1 MVHWNWKHLQ
11 FAFCWGGALVLAA
24 TADAGGPKLPWQS
37 QTTLSKLASKIDRL
51 EKHIEVY
58 GTIVPKTPDVWGEAR
73 LTKFRVEFEE
83 QMAGQKSAFG
93 ETINAAISRSDQA
106 FLTSALTLQAAISG
120 SSATLSAPST
130 QTTQVSETLYER
142 TPTGE
147 LVLGANN
154 SPIPIGTRS
163 GPETTSG
170 ISESALGIPTAGSD
184 PFASTVKFRE
194 TKLLREGALQG
205 FGDQK
210 IALEPVIALDQR
222 ARYLNHLHQLR
233 RNNDG
238 DDRSDSP
245 GYALHL
251 VRVPVS
257 VLPGRSTESGYG
269 AEITI
274 SARPHIHDKLLETT
288 FRELVVNDLVDQ
300 LSFPLVKFLDSEA
313 GRKVLVDWRNS
324 EPTIN
329 GIVERLSMVA
339 IEIQNVEVA
348 LNKITQPDPQEIAE
362 GSNEDQKSSADSESA
377 MPTTTNPQHQAPPQV
392 LPRQLLDESRKFW
405 NQRKPEEVGITLFS
419 QARNSIKNA
428 GPAALPPDTIPGLV
442 HTIMGFDGE
451 KNQIKDRKLATVD
464 ELEKEKTRLVGDF
477 QELAR
482 QLDSLVEPGFTES
495 KDFEDKPDKW
505 SPETAKNIAASAI
518 LRRAQKLTQEA
529 AASVSLSPSRRS
541 RLPFPPSRLIE
552 VLGANEFL
560 PLAEL
565 YVRLA
570 DQNGKG
576 TPLLILDVQKSL
588 AEEIRAA
595 LAYVDQNPHLWTHCD
610 ENLARQVR
618 DFNHQSIETL
628 RAGVITPLDDVLE
641 KSHTAVLV
649 WAVLVESSLL
659 NERLIDDMKQ
669 MQAAKNCSCLTTEWL
684 PYFLPNPEP
693 HVVEAFR
700 QYVECRWP
708 IQVFAVDPITNDQNV
723 AESVSIRREMQLA
736 LSVALANGQI
746 NVQHFLR
753 YARALALDQETI
765 ALNRTA
771 VGFSHGGD
779 TFGWRFYPRV
789 QAPPSRGNLAVATRE
804 LFVGGM
810 SQDHLLRSRRLEPGM
825 RECTAIV
832 LMPGFVPYVT
842 FDTRTNWFRLDN
854 PARRQFDLKESIA
867 VSEDI
872 TSMRDLV
879 QACVKDQH
887 LYRPDEVRHLQL
899 AVEQLERR
907 LPLQTAWVQLPFEN
921 TLGGFEF
928 FNGGSPDLS
937 PELHGFYGEPG
948 LRAEKDAATSIFL
961 VGDNFSV
968 HETSVIV
975 GNKAIDSADRQ
986 LLSRQVMRVT
996 VKGPIE
1002 AAGKKIDIHVATPYG
1017 VSNHLDV
1024 PLIPA
1029 KPDAAATEAAKKAV
1043 AEHVEQQHV
1052 DRLVWKNPPELSLV
1066 YDVRANSVSAREP
1079 KGDFARTFIDN
1090 ATSLPLNRPL
1100 SLQLVFRYS
1109 IIVPGEP
1116 KPRKVSI
1123 VNIGNRPY
1131 MPTIALKQPLGDKVA
1146 KALIDGL
1153 LTEVGNS
1160 IPADVTAFSVK
1171 LETFARVPGSTEV
1184 QRVDPDLTFAVD
1196 IQFLVP
1202 SRNQGGTGE
1211 TGGGIPALPPA
1222 QPPVPA
1228 QPAEAARLQ
1237 MELRERDQA
1246 ALPLLAP

>member
-1 MVHWNWKHLQ
+1 MVRWNWQSLQ
-11 FAFCWGGALVLAA
+11 SAICWGTVLLLAA

-37 QTTLSKLASKIDRL
+37 QTTLSRLASKIDRL

-93 ETINAAISRSDQA
+93 ETINAAISRTDQA
-106 FLTSALTLQAAISG
+106 FLTTAMTLQAAISG
-120 SSATLSAPST
+120 STAP
-130 QTTQVSETLYER
+130 QPAPV
-142 TPTGE
+142 
-147 LVLGANN
+147 
-154 SPIPIGTRS
+154 
-163 GPETTSG
+163 
-170 ISESALGIPTAGSD
+170 SD
-184 PFASTVKFRE
+184 PFASTVQIQD
-194 TKLLREGALQG
+194 TKLLREDDLQG
-205 FGDQK
+205 FGDKK

-274 SARPHIHDKLLETT
+274 TARPHIHDKLLEST

-313 GRKVLVDWRNS
+313 GRKVLTDAKRVKSIAVLMDRINEAICQIRKLVSPDQPQADTRKLVDFLNHAIQNSIATSQAEIERYEDTDTEVKRNLN
-324 EPTIN
+324 ELTEL
-329 GIVERLSMVA
+329 GKQLDALTQRGFFARIVE
-339 IEIQNVEVA
+339 INQNTPKVTV
-348 LNKITQPDPQEIAE
+348 NK
-362 GSNEDQKSSADSESA
+362 N
-377 MPTTTNPQHQAPPQV
+377 
-392 LPRQLLDESRKFW
+392 LLDGFRL
-405 NQRKPEEVGITLFS
+405 EVS
-419 QARNSIKNA
+419 QDASKVVRN
-428 GPAALPPDTIPGLV
+428 
-442 HTIMGFDGE
+442 
-451 KNQIKDRKLATVD
+451 
-464 ELEKEKTRLVGDF
+464 
-477 QELAR
+477 
-482 QLDSLVEPGFTES
+482 
-495 KDFEDKPDKW
+495 
-505 SPETAKNIAASAI
+505 
-518 LRRAQKLTQEA
+518 A
-529 AASVSLSPSRRS
+529 AAAISLSPSRRS

-552 VLGANEFL
+552 VLGANELL
-560 PLAEL
+560 PLAEI

-576 TPLLILDVQKSL
+576 TPLNILDVQKSL

-669 MQAAKNCSCLTTEWL
+669 MQAAKNCACLTTEWL

-804 LFVGGM
+804 LFIGGM

-872 TSMRDLV
+872 TSMRELV

-948 LRAEKDAATSIFL
+948 LRAGKEDTTSIFL

-975 GNKAIDSADRQ
+975 GNKAIDPADRQ

-1002 AAGKKIDIHVATPYG
+1002 AAGKKIDIHIATPYG

-1029 KPDAAATEAAKKAV
+1029 KPDAAAAEAAKKAV

-1052 DRLVWKNPPELSLV
+1052 DRLVWKSPPELSLV
-1066 YDVRANSVSAREP
+1066 YEVRDKTIEFGRWTGDLRNTSIEQVSP
-1079 KGDFARTFIDN
+1079 FSPVPHN
-1090 ATSLPLNRPL
+1090 AAT
-1100 SLQLVFRYS
+1100 LQCLFRYTIS
-1109 IIVPGEP
+1109 VPGEA
-1116 KPRKVSI
+1116 KPRKTSI
-1123 VNIGNRPY
+1123 ILSNGSAFLLDITTR
-1131 MPTIALKQPLGDKVA
+1131 QPLSAGNTSESILSALETSIRGAIPEGV
-1146 KALIDGL
+1146 KA
-1153 LTEVGNS
+1153 
-1160 IPADVTAFSVK
+1160 FQVK
-1171 LETFARVPGSTEV
+1171 LETFARKDPNDTRPR
-1184 QRVDPDLTFAVD
+1184 RVEPDLTIAVE
-1196 IQFLVP
+1196 IQHLVP
-1202 SRNQGGTGE
+1202 SGKQDSSGDTGAGVDE
-1211 TGGGIPALPPA
+1211 PPTPSPPA
-1222 QPPVPA
+1222 D
-1228 QPAEAARLQ
+1228 AARLR

>member
-1 MVHWNWKHLQ
+1 MVHWKWKHLQ
-11 FAFCWGGALVLAA
+11 FAFCWGTALVLAA

-130 QTTQVSETLYER
+130 QTMQVSETLYER

-274 SARPHIHDKLLETT
+274 TARPHIHDKLLETT

-313 GRKVLVDWRNS
+313 GRKLLTEARSAPVLATKLVTQIESAVKRFNALANPMNNENASSPPPRTISSLVDKSIGLSSIRDRYQSKTWS
-324 EPTIN
+324 EIATELGKEFKTTP
-329 GIVERLSMVA
+329 E
-339 IEIQNVEVA
+339 
-348 LNKITQPDPQEIAE
+348 LNKVGEELVTL
-362 GSNEDQKSSADSESA
+362 G
-377 MPTTTNPQHQAPPQV
+377 
-392 LPRQLLDESRKFW
+392 RQLDES
-405 NQRKPEEVGITLFS
+405 TY
-419 QARNSIKNA
+419 
-428 GPAALPPDTIPGLV
+428 
-442 HTIMGFDGE
+442 
-451 KNQIKDRKLATVD
+451 
-464 ELEKEKTRLVGDF
+464 
-477 QELAR
+477 
-482 QLDSLVEPGFTES
+482 PGFFNELV
-495 KDFEDKPDKW
+495 KLDIDAGI
-505 SPETAKNIAASAI
+505 AK
-518 LRRAQKLTQEA
+518 LKQRAQDAIQKAVSARATKLTQDA
-529 AASVSLSPSRRS
+529 AASISLSPSRRS
-541 RLPFPPSRLIE
+541 RLPFPPSRVIE
-552 VLGANEFL
+552 VLGANELL

-804 LFVGGM
+804 LFIGGM

-948 LRAEKDAATSIFL
+948 LRAGKEDATSIFL

-975 GNKAIDSADRQ
+975 GNKAIDPADRQ

-1029 KPDAAATEAAKKAV
+1029 KPDAAAAEAAKKAA

-1066 YDVRANSVSAREP
+1066 YEVRDKSIELGRQTGDLLNTSIEQVSP
-1079 KGDFARTFIDN
+1079 FSPVPHN
-1090 ATSLPLNRPL
+1090 AAT
-1100 SLQLVFRYS
+1100 LQCLFRYTIS
-1109 IIVPGEP
+1109 VPGEAT
-1116 KPRKVSI
+1116 PRKTSI
-1123 VNIGNRPY
+1123 VMSSGSAFLQDIATRKPLSEGNISQN
-1131 MPTIALKQPLGDKVA
+1131 ILSALEK
-1146 KALIDGL
+1146 
-1153 LTEVGNS
+1153 S
-1160 IPADVTAFSVK
+1160 IRGAIPEGVKEFKVK
-1171 LETFARVPGSTEV
+1171 LETFARTDPNDTRPR
-1184 QRVDPDLTFAVD
+1184 RVEPDLTIAVEV
-1196 IQFLVP
+1196 QQLVP
-1202 SRNQGGTGE
+1202 SGDRDGSGGA
-1211 TGGGIPALPPA
+1211 GILEPAPPPA
-1222 QPPVPA
+1222 PV
-1228 QPAEAARLQ
+1228 QPAEAASLRIK
-1237 MELRERDQA
+1237 LRERDQA
-1246 ALPLLAP
+1246 ALPLFAP

>member
-1 MVHWNWKHLQ
+1 MVRWNWQYLQ
-11 FAFCWGGALVLAA
+11 SAFCWGTVMLLAA
-24 TADAGGPKLPWQS
+24 TVDAGGKLPWQT
-37 QTTLSKLASKIDRL
+37 QTTLERLASKIDRL

-93 ETINAAISRSDQA
+93 ETINAAISRTDQA
-106 FLTSALTLQAAISG
+106 FLTTAMTLQAAISG
-120 SSATLSAPST
+120 STATLSAPST
-130 QTTQVSETLYER
+130 QASETVSETVTESSPSIPDA
-142 TPTGE
+142 PT
-147 LVLGANN
+147 
-154 SPIPIGTRS
+154 
-163 GPETTSG
+163 
-170 ISESALGIPTAGSD
+170 D
-184 PFASTVKFRE
+184 PFASAVKFRE

-274 SARPHIHDKLLETT
+274 TARPHIHDKLLEST

-313 GRKVLVDWRNS
+313 GRKLLIDWRNV
-324 EPTIN
+324 EPTVKKLLTQIRELR
-329 GIVERLSMVA
+329 ERGFESVA
-339 IEIQNVEVA
+339 KEMTTIQDIKN
-348 LNKITQPDPQEIAE
+348 P
-362 GSNEDQKSSADSESA
+362 SQKESSEKEFIK
-377 MPTTTNPQHQAPPQV
+377 
-392 LPRQLLDESRKFW
+392 QLQRKSGLFW
-405 NQRKPEEVGITLFS
+405 NSLEPAEFGEKVLEDLRSTVNAINPEDLEKTNAQRKI
-419 QARNSIKNA
+419 A
-428 GPAALPPDTIPGLV
+428 D
-442 HTIMGFDGE
+442 
-451 KNQIKDRKLATVD
+451 
-464 ELEKEKTRLVGDF
+464 LEKRASDIHEQLRPLYSELDAITFIGFSAQQFGDGTN
-477 QELAR
+477 EL
-482 QLDSLVEPGFTES
+482 TEAQIA
-495 KDFEDKPDKW
+495 
-505 SPETAKNIAASAI
+505 TIAQAAIAA
-518 LRRAQKLTQEA
+518 RANKLTQEA
-529 AASVSLSPSRRS
+529 AASISLSPSRRS
-541 RLPFPPSRLIE
+541 RLPYPPSRLIE

-576 TPLLILDVQKSL
+576 TPLNILDVQKSL

-641 KSHTAVLV
+641 KSQTAVLT

-669 MQAAKNCSCLTTEWL
+669 MQAAKNCACLTTEWL
-684 PYFLPNPEP
+684 PYFLPSPEP

-804 LFVGGM
+804 LFIGGM

-948 LRAEKDAATSIFL
+948 LRAETNAVTSIFL

-975 GNKAIDSADRQ
+975 GNRAIDPVNRQ

-996 VKGPIE
+996 VHGPIE

-1017 VSNHLDV
+1017 VSNHLEV

-1029 KPDAAATEAAKKAV
+1029 KPDAAAADAAKKAV

-1066 YDVRANSVSAREP
+1066 YDVRDKTIEFGRLTGDLRNTSIEQVNAYSPVPDESV
-1079 KGDFARTFIDN
+1079 I
-1090 ATSLPLNRPL
+1090 
-1100 SLQLVFRYS
+1100 LQCLFRYTIS
-1109 IIVPGEP
+1109 VPGEA
-1116 KPRKVSI
+1116 KPRKTSI
-1123 VNIGNRPY
+1123 VMSSGSAFLQDIATRKPLSEGNISQD
-1131 MPTIALKQPLGDKVA
+1131 ILSALE
-1146 KALIDGL
+1146 
-1153 LTEVGNS
+1153 TS
-1160 IPADVTAFSVK
+1160 IRGAIPEGVKEFKVK
-1171 LETFARVPGSTEV
+1171 LETFARTAPNDTRPR
-1184 QRVDPDLTFAVD
+1184 RVEPDLTIAVEV
-1196 IQFLVP
+1196 QHLVP
-1202 SRNQGGTGE
+1202 SGNQGNSGVTGVGADVPP
-1211 TGGGIPALPPA
+1211 TPSPPA
-1222 QPPVPA
+1222 D
-1228 QPAEAARLQ
+1228 AARLR